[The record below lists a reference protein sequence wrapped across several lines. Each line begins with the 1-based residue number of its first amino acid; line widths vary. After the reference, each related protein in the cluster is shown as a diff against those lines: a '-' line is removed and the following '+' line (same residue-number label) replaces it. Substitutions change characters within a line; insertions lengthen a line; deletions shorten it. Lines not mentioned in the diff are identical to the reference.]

1 MTPRAIEK
9 LTNGRTGEI
18 RQRFVIH
25 SADFVLLQTLSGGR
39 ITSDSNANY
48 VAKALR
54 EVEFLIV
61 QDINFSE
68 TARYADVVL
77 PAAPS
82 LDGSATVCHG
92 QPSG

>member
-25 SADFVLLQTLSGGR
+25 SAHFVLLQTLSGGR
-39 ITSDSNANY
+39 IT
-48 VAKALR
+48 
-54 EVEFLIV
+54 
-61 QDINFSE
+61 
-68 TARYADVVL
+68 
-77 PAAPS
+77 S